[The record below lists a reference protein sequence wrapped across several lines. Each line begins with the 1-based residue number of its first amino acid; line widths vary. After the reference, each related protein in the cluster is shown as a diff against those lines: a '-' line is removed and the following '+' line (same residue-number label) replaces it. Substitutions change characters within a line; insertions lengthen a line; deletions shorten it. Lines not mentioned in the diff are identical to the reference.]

1 MSTTNISLPNA
12 LRNFV
17 ETRVDV
23 RGYGTNSEF
32 VSELI
37 RREQARVELREIV
50 LEGMKSGPDD
60 WPSNLIYPS
69 CAPQHWLDF
78 HTWFSTRR
86 RLMPFASVVS
96 CIAPE
101 TFQPLGM
108 LPENG
113 STSTPIIYIM

>member
-37 RREQARVELREIV
+37 RREQARVELRTPALARFPYLV
-50 LEGMKSGPDD
+50 LYAAEVDAIRIRRVLHSSRDVPTA
-60 WPSNLIYPS
+60 WN
-69 CAPQHWLDF
+69 AP
-78 HTWFSTRR
+78 
-86 RLMPFASVVS
+86 
-96 CIAPE
+96 
-101 TFQPLGM
+101 
-108 LPENG
+108 
-113 STSTPIIYIM
+113 